1 MTMMDSPYCEEKLE
15 TAGRQDLEAL
25 QLSLF
30 KRKMQ
35 YVYDNSPMYRR
46 KYDQVG
52 IKPDDIGSLE
62 DILRV
67 PFTEK
72 EDLRESQERHPPW
85 GDFVCIPPEEGVR
98 VFQTT
103 GTTGVPVK
111 IILNNNDWEK
121 HFYRQFMHFM
131 KGYGI
136 TSHDRLYVPFN
147 YGLHI
152 AWWGLQA
159 AFERA
164 GVMIIP
170 GGGISSENRIKAML
184 EYNATVICG
193 TPTYMLYLGQTASKM
208 GLSLAETPIRILIV
222 AGEPGANVPATKETL
237 EKMWGA
243 VCYDDIGSSEISNF
257 GFECTR
263 QNGTH
268 IIESMFY
275 VESLDPETLQP
286 VTDGEVG
293 ELVITNLITESM
305 PLIRFRI
312 KDLVRFDRSACD
324 CGRSFLRL
332 DGGILGRS
340 DDMFQFAGINVFP
353 SALENFIREIAEFSA
368 EYQIH
373 VPKQGSGNPLLIK
386 VEPGGKEVS
395 PEALQEARQRLIERV
410 KLNMTIT
417 PRVEIVEMG
426 ELPRF
431 EAKAKR
437 VYRS

>member
-1 MTMMDSPYCEEKLE
+1 MMDTLYWEKELE
-15 TAGRQDLEAL
+15 TASRQDLEKL

-46 KYDQVG
+46 KYDQAG
-52 IKPDDIGSLE
+52 IKPDDIRSLA
-62 DILRV
+62 DICRL

-103 GTTGVPVK
+103 GTTGTPVK
-111 IILNNNDWEK
+111 IILNNMDWEK

-136 TSHDRLYVPFN
+136 TPHDRLYVPFN

-170 GGGISSENRIKAML
+170 GGGISSENRIKALL

-193 TPTYMLYLGQTASKM
+193 TPTYMLYLGETARKM
-208 GLSLAETPIRILIV
+208 GVSLADSSIRILIV
-222 AGEPGANVPATKETL
+222 AGEPGANVPATKKTL

-243 VCYDDIGSSEISNF
+243 FCYDDIGSSEISNF

-275 VESLDPETLQP
+275 VESIDPETLQP
-286 VTDGEVG
+286 VADGEVG
-293 ELVITNLITESM
+293 ELVITNLTTESM

-312 KDLVRFDRSACD
+312 KDLVRFDRSTCE
-324 CGRSFLRL
+324 CGRTFLRL

-340 DDMFQFAGINVFP
+340 DDMFQFAGINIFP
-353 SALENFIREIAEFSA
+353 SALENFIRE
-368 EYQIH
+368 
-373 VPKQGSGNPLLIK
+373 
-386 VEPGGKEVS
+386 
-395 PEALQEARQRLIERV
+395 
-410 KLNMTIT
+410 T
-417 PRVEIVEMG
+417 
-426 ELPRF
+426 
-431 EAKAKR
+431 
-437 VYRS
+437 

>member
-1 MTMMDSPYCEEKLE
+1 M
-15 TAGRQDLEAL
+15 
-25 QLSLF
+25 
-30 KRKMQ
+30 
-35 YVYDNSPMYRR
+35 
-46 KYDQVG
+46 
-52 IKPDDIGSLE
+52 
-62 DILRV
+62 
-67 PFTEK
+67 
-72 EDLRESQERHPPW
+72 
-85 GDFVCIPPEEGVR
+85 
-98 VFQTT
+98 
-103 GTTGVPVK
+103 
-111 IILNNNDWEK
+111 
-121 HFYRQFMHFM
+121 
-131 KGYGI
+131 
-136 TSHDRLYVPFN
+136 
-147 YGLHI
+147 
-152 AWWGLQA
+152 
-159 AFERA
+159 
-164 GVMIIP
+164 
-170 GGGISSENRIKAML
+170 GIS
-184 EYNATVICG
+184 
-193 TPTYMLYLGQTASKM
+193 
-208 GLSLAETPIRILIV
+208 LAKTPIRILIV
-222 AGEPGANVPATKETL
+222 AGEPGANVPATKKTL

-286 VTDGEVG
+286 VADGEVG

-340 DDMFQFAGINVFP
+340 DDMFQFAGINIFP
-353 SALENFIREIAEFSA
+353 SALENFIREIAEFSD

-386 VEPGGKEVS
+386 VEPDGKDVS
-395 PEALQEARQRLIERV
+395 PEALHVAKQRLIDRV

-417 PRVEIVEMG
+417 PMVEIVDMG

>member
-1 MTMMDSPYCEEKLE
+1 MMETQYWEKELE
-15 TAGRQDLEAL
+15 TASRQDLENL

-35 YVYDNSPMYRR
+35 YVYDNSAMYRQ
-46 KYDQVG
+46 KYDQAG
-52 IKPDDIGSLE
+52 IKPDDIGSLA
-62 DILRV
+62 DICRL

-72 EDLRESQERHPPW
+72 EDLKESQERQPPW
-85 GDFVCIPPEEGVR
+85 GDCICIPPEEGVR
-98 VFQTT
+98 VFQTS
-103 GTTGVPVK
+103 GTTGKPVK

-121 HFYRQFMHFM
+121 HFYRQFMHHM

-136 TSHDRLYVPFN
+136 TPHDRLYVPFN

-152 AWWGLQA
+152 AWWGLQG

-164 GVMIIP
+164 GVMVIP
-170 GGGISSENRIKAML
+170 GGGISSENRIRALL
-184 EYNATVICG
+184 EYKATVICG
-193 TPTYMLYLGQTASKM
+193 TPTYMLYLGETARKM
-208 GLSLAETPIRILIV
+208 GVSLEDSPIRILIV
-222 AGEPGANVPATKETL
+222 AGEPGANVPATKKTL
-237 EKMWGA
+237 EKIWGA

-257 GFECTR
+257 GYECTR
-263 QNGTH
+263 QKGTH

-275 VESLDPETLQP
+275 VESIDPETLQP
-286 VTDGEVG
+286 VADGEVG

-312 KDLVRFDRSACD
+312 KDLVRFDRSTCD
-324 CGRSFLRL
+324 CGRTFLRL

-340 DDMFQFAGINVFP
+340 DDMFQFAGINIFP
-353 SALENFIREIAEFSA
+353 SALENFIREMVEFSD

-386 VEPGGKEVS
+386 VEPKRKEMA
-395 PEALQEARQRLIERV
+395 PEELQVARQRLIDKV

-417 PRVEIVEMG
+417 PKVEIVKRG

>member
-1 MTMMDSPYCEEKLE
+1 MDTHYWEKELE
-15 TAGRQDLEAL
+15 TASRRDLENL

-30 KRKMQ
+30 KGKMQ
-35 YVYDNSPMYRR
+35 YVYDNSPMYRQ
-46 KYDQVG
+46 KYDQAG
-52 IKPDDIGSLE
+52 IKPDDIGSLA
-62 DILRV
+62 DIRRL

-72 EDLRESQERHPPW
+72 DDLKESQERQPPW
-85 GDFVCIPPEEGVR
+85 GDCICIPPEEGVR
-98 VFQTT
+98 VFQTS
-103 GTTGVPVK
+103 GTTGKPVK
-111 IILNNNDWEK
+111 IILNNTDWEK
-121 HFYRQFMHFM
+121 HFYRQFMHHM

-152 AWWGLQA
+152 AWWGLQG

-164 GVMIIP
+164 GVMVIP
-170 GGGISSENRIKAML
+170 GGGISSENRIRAML
-184 EYNATVICG
+184 EYKATIICG
-193 TPTYMLYLGQTASKM
+193 TPTYMLYLGETARKM
-208 GLSLAETPIRILIV
+208 GVSLKESPIRILIV
-222 AGEPGANVPATKETL
+222 AGEPGANVPATKKTL

-243 VCYDDIGSSEISNF
+243 SCYDDIGSSEISNF

-263 QNGTH
+263 QKGTH

-275 VESLDPETLQP
+275 VESIDPETLQP
-286 VTDGEVG
+286 VADGEVG

-312 KDLVRFDRSACD
+312 MDLVRFDRSTCD
-324 CGRSFLRL
+324 CGRTFLRL

-353 SALENFIREIAEFSA
+353 SALENFIREMVEFSD

-373 VPKQGSGNPLLIK
+373 VPKQGSGNPLLIN
-386 VEPGGKEVS
+386 VEPKRKEMA
-395 PEALQEARQRLIERV
+395 PEELQVARQRLIDKV

-417 PRVEIVEMG
+417 PKVEIVKRG

-437 VYRS
+437 VYRG

>member
-1 MTMMDSPYCEEKLE
+1 MMDSPYCEEKLE
-15 TAGRQDLEAL
+15 TAGRRDLEAL

-35 YVYDNSPMYRR
+35 YVYDSSPMYRR

-111 IILNNNDWEK
+111 VILNNNDWEK

-136 TSHDRLYVPFN
+136 TSRDRLYVPFN

-152 AWWGLQA
+152 AWWGLQT

-170 GGGISSENRIKAML
+170 GGGISTENRIIAML
-184 EYNATVICG
+184 EYKATVICG
-193 TPTYMLYLGQTASKM
+193 TPTYMLYLGETAHKM
-208 GLSLAETPIRILIV
+208 GISLQDSPIRILIV
-222 AGEPGANVPATKETL
+222 AGEPGANVPATKRTL

-243 VCYDDIGSSEISNF
+243 DCYDDIGSSEISNF
-257 GFECTR
+257 GFECT
-263 QNGTH
+263 QQKGTH
-268 IIESMFY
+268 VIESMFY
-275 VESLDPETLQP
+275 AESIDPETLQP
-286 VTDGEVG
+286 AADGEVG

-312 KDLVRFDRSACD
+312 KDLVRFDRSTCD

-340 DDMFQFAGINVFP
+340 DDMFQFAGINIFP
-353 SALENFIREIAEFSA
+353 SALENFIREMAEFSD
-368 EYQIH
+368 EYQIY

-386 VEPGGKEVS
+386 VEPDGKDVS
-395 PEALQEARQRLIERV
+395 PEALHVAKQRLIDRV

-417 PRVEIVEMG
+417 PMVEIVDMG

>member
-1 MTMMDSPYCEEKLE
+1 MDTLYWEEELE
-15 TAGRQDLEAL
+15 TANRRDLEER

-30 KRKMQ
+30 KHQMQ
-35 YVYDNSPMYRR
+35 YVYDNSIMYRKKFDR
-46 KYDQVG
+46 AG
-52 IKPDDIGSLE
+52 IKPADIQSLE

-72 EDLRESQERHPPW
+72 DDLRESQERHPPW

-103 GTTGVPVK
+103 GTTGTPVK
-111 IILNNNDWEK
+111 IILNNTDWER

-136 TSHDRLYVPFN
+136 TPQDRLYVPFN

-184 EYNATVICG
+184 EYNATIICG
-193 TPTYMLYLGQTASKM
+193 TPTYMLFLGETARKM
-208 GLSLAETPIRILIV
+208 GISLVDTPIRILIL
-222 AGEPGANVPATKETL
+222 AGEPGANVPATKKTL

-243 VCYDDIGSSEISNF
+243 ACYDDIGSSEISNF
-257 GFECTR
+257 GFECIM

-275 VESLDPETLQP
+275 VESIDPETLQP
-286 VTDGEVG
+286 AADGEVG

-312 KDLVRFDRSACD
+312 KDLVRFDRSICD

-340 DDMFQFAGINVFP
+340 DDMFQFAGINIFP
-353 SALENFIREIAEFSA
+353 SALENFIREVDEFSD
-368 EYQIH
+368 EYQII
-373 VPKQGSGNPLLIK
+373 VPKQGSGDPLLIK
-386 VEPGGKEVS
+386 VEPNGKDVSSEDLEV
-395 PEALQEARQRLIERV
+395 AKQKLIDRV

-417 PRVEIVEMG
+417 PAVEIVNPG
-426 ELPRF
+426 ELPRY

-437 VYRS
+437 IFRN

>member
-1 MTMMDSPYCEEKLE
+1 MDTHYWEKELE
-15 TAGRQDLEAL
+15 TASRRDLDKL

-46 KYDQVG
+46 KYDQAG
-52 IKPDDIGSLE
+52 IKPDDIVSLE
-62 DILRV
+62 DISRL

-72 EDLRESQERHPPW
+72 EDLKESQERQPPW
-85 GDFVCIPPEEGVR
+85 GDCICIPPEEGVR
-98 VFQTT
+98 VFQTS
-103 GTTGVPVK
+103 GTTGKPIK
-111 IILNNNDWEK
+111 IILNNNDWEE
-121 HFYRQFMHFM
+121 HFYRQFMHHM

-136 TSHDRLYVPFN
+136 TSRDRLYVPFN

-152 AWWGLQA
+152 AWWGLQG

-164 GVMIIP
+164 GVMVIP
-170 GGGISSENRIKAML
+170 GGGISSENRIRAIL

-193 TPTYMLYLGQTASKM
+193 TPTYMLFLGETARKM
-208 GLSLAETPIRILIV
+208 GVSLEDSPIRILIV
-222 AGEPGANVPATKETL
+222 AGEPGANVPATKKAL

-243 VCYDDIGSSEISNF
+243 YCYDDIGSSEISNF
-257 GFECTR
+257 GYECTR
-263 QNGTH
+263 QQGTH
-268 IIESMFY
+268 VIESMFY
-275 VESLDPETLQP
+275 VESIDPETLQP
-286 VTDGEVG
+286 VADGEVG

-312 KDLVRFDRSACD
+312 KDLVRFDRSTCD
-324 CGRSFLRL
+324 CGRTFLRL

-340 DDMFQFAGINVFP
+340 DDMFQFAGINIFP
-353 SALENFIREIAEFSA
+353 SALENFIREMKEFSD

-373 VPKQGSGNPLLIK
+373 VPKQGSGKPLLIK
-386 VEPGGKEVS
+386 VEPKGKEVA
-395 PEALQEARQRLIERV
+395 PEELKVARQQLIDTV

-417 PRVEIVEMG
+417 PKVEIVKMG
-426 ELPRF
+426 DLPRF

-437 VYRS
+437 VYRK

>member
-1 MTMMDSPYCEEKLE
+1 MDISYCEEKLE
-15 TAGRQDLEAL
+15 TADRRDLEAL

-72 EDLRESQERHPPW
+72 EDLRGSQERHPPW

-111 IILNNNDWEK
+111 VILNNNDWEK

-136 TSHDRLYVPFN
+136 TRHDRLYVPFN

-170 GGGISSENRIKAML
+170 GGGISSENRIKSML

-222 AGEPGANVPATKETL
+222 AGEPGASVPATKKTL

-286 VTDGEVG
+286 VAEGEVG

-340 DDMFQFAGINVFP
+340 DDMFQFAGINIFP
-353 SALENFIREIAEFSA
+353 SALENFIREIAEFSD

-373 VPKQGSGNPLLIK
+373 APKQGSGNPLLIK
-386 VEPGGKEVS
+386 VEPDGKEIS
-395 PEALQEARQRLIERV
+395 PEALQKARQRLIERV

-417 PRVEIVEMG
+417 PLVEIVEMG

-437 VYRS
+437 VYRR

>member
-1 MTMMDSPYCEEKLE
+1 MMDAPYWEEELE
-15 TAGRQDLEAL
+15 TAGRQDLENL

-62 DILRV
+62 DICRL

-111 IILNNNDWEK
+111 VILNNNDWEK

-208 GLSLAETPIRILIV
+208 GISLAETPIRILIV
-222 AGEPGANVPATKETL
+222 AGEPGANVPATKKTL

-286 VTDGEVG
+286 VADGEVG

-353 SALENFIREIAEFSA
+353 SALENFIREIAEFSD

-373 VPKQGSGNPLLIK
+373 VPKQGSG
-386 VEPGGKEVS
+386 S
-395 PEALQEARQRLIERV
+395 ADQ
-410 KLNMTIT
+410 
-417 PRVEIVEMG
+417 
-426 ELPRF
+426 
-431 EAKAKR
+431 
-437 VYRS
+437 S

>member
-1 MTMMDSPYCEEKLE
+1 MMDTPYWEEELE
-15 TAGRQDLEAL
+15 TADRRDLEAL

-46 KYDQVG
+46 KYDQAG

-72 EDLRESQERHPPW
+72 EDLRESQERQPPW
-85 GDFVCIPPEEGVR
+85 GDFICIPPEEGVR
-98 VFQTT
+98 IFQTT
-103 GTTGVPVK
+103 GTTGTPVK
-111 IILNNNDWEK
+111 IILNNTDWEK

-136 TSHDRLYVPFN
+136 TGQDRLYVPFN

-193 TPTYMLYLGQTASKM
+193 TPTYMLYLGETARKM
-208 GLSLAETPIRILIV
+208 GISLPDTPIRILIV
-222 AGEPGANVPATKETL
+222 AGEPGANVPATKKTL

-243 VCYDDIGSSEISNF
+243 ACYDDIGSSEISNF

-263 QNGTH
+263 QKGTH

-286 VTDGEVG
+286 VAEGEVG
-293 ELVITNLITESM
+293 ELVITNLITESL

-312 KDLVRFDRSACD
+312 KDLVRFDRSTCD

-332 DGGILGRS
+332 NGGILGRS
-340 DDMFQFAGINVFP
+340 DDMFQFAGINIFP
-353 SALENFIREIAEFSA
+353 SALENLIREIAEFSD
-368 EYQIH
+368 EYQIYA
-373 VPKQGSGNPLLIK
+373 PEQGSGGHLLIK
-386 VEPGGKEVS
+386 VEPDGKEVS
-395 PEALQEARQRLIERV
+395 PEALQVARQRLIDKV

-417 PRVEIVEMG
+417 PMVEIVEMG